1 MYLHFPSVRKS
12 ERNRNRALPDLEGL
26 PHSFPRECGRAKRA
40 EMGRLQ
46 EEPRRGK
53 PPALNGK
60 MAAGFRGAAPHV
72 QPLSRLQRQLPFQ
85 GSPLRASYT
94 FLKKRGARNAGG
106 GFRNADFGGFNLWPP
121 KSPIEPAG
129 ASGCR
134 PCRPAMPTRSF
145 PKRSGK
151 PKNPG
156 SLIYA
161 SRIRV
166 LFGGSNRVQAQPA
179 GSRWGML
186 SLPDR
191 RPCGATSSSFPQT
204 KNPEALIYGR
214 RIRLVG
220 ASTACRLSLPASPT
234 VPVPTASSPSG
245 RRACGRDTS

>member
-1 MYLHFPSVRKS
+1 MQAVGS
-12 ERNRNRALPDLEGL
+12 ETQT
-26 PHSFPRECGRAKRA
+26 S
-40 EMGRLQ
+40 
-46 EEPRRGK
+46 
-53 PPALNGK
+53 
-60 MAAGFRGAAPHV
+60 
-72 QPLSRLQRQLPFQ
+72 
-85 GSPLRASYT
+85 
-94 FLKKRGARNAGG
+94 
-106 GFRNADFGGFNLWPP
+106 GGFNLWPP
-121 KSPIEPAG
+121 KSSIEPAG

-134 PCRPAMPTRSF
+134 PCRPATPTRRQVEAMPTRSF
-145 PKRSGK
+145 PERSGK

-166 LFGGSNRVQAQPA
+166 LFGGSNRVQAQPAGNNRVQAQPAGSSRVQAQPA

-220 ASTACRLSLPASPT
+220 AGTACRLSLPAAT
-234 VPVPTASSPSG
+234 TVPTASSPFG